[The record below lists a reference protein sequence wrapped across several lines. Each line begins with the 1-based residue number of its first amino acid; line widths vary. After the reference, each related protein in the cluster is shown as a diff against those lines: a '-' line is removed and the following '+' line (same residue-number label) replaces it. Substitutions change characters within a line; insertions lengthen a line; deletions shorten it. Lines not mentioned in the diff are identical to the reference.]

1 MSDITGRGWAFPLY
15 LDDRQRIAMVEDDAD
30 IRQSIF
36 IILNTF
42 PGERVMRPEFGCRI
56 HELIFWPVNE
66 QTAYVAERYVTEALN
81 RWEPRIRVHEVT
93 ATLGDED
100 WGEIRIEIVYEIKS
114 QRDVRSLIYPFYL
127 TPV

>member
-15 LDDRQRIAMVEDDAD
+15 LDDRQRIAMVENDAA

-114 QRDVRSLIYPFYL
+114 QRDVRSLIY
-127 TPV
+127 